1 MPESKKDQ
9 SLRVHTEIA
18 NFVECGDARGQTW
31 LAKHPA
37 DVDRAASVLRRG
49 YTANLRF
56 PKADCSRRL
65 TRCPGHAR

>member
-9 SLRVHTEIA
+9 SLRVHTELA

-37 DVDRAASVLRRG
+37 DVDRAASVLR
-49 YTANLRF
+49 
-56 PKADCSRRL
+56 
-65 TRCPGHAR
+65 ARAHPEPELPEG

>member
-9 SLRVHTEIA
+9 SLRTHTEIA

-37 DVDRAASVLRRG
+37 DLDRAASVL
-49 YTANLRF
+49 L
-56 PKADCSRRL
+56 SRVHGEAEV
-65 TRCPGHAR
+65 PEG